1 MKEIQDGFTTFYEK
15 LYLSQNHMQVLDIQ
29 DQLKDIPLPSLFEFQ
44 KVELNK
50 PILRVEIEQAI
61 LQIGALKA
69 PWPDGIPTGFYQQYW
84 RIV

>member
-1 MKEIQDGFTTFYEK
+1 MEEIQDGFTTFYEK

-69 PWPDGIPTGFYQQYW
+69 PRLDGIPAGFYQQYW

>member
-1 MKEIQDGFTTFYEK
+1 M
-15 LYLSQNHMQVLDIQ
+15 
-29 DQLKDIPLPSLFEFQ
+29 FEFQ

-61 LQIGALKA
+61 LQIGTLKA
-69 PWPDGIPTGFYQQYW
+69 PGPDGIPAGFYQQYW

>member
-1 MKEIQDGFTTFYEK
+1 M
-15 LYLSQNHMQVLDIQ
+15 
-29 DQLKDIPLPSLFEFQ
+29 FEFQ

-50 PILRVEIEQAI
+50 PILRIEIEQAV

-69 PWPDGIPTGFYQQYW
+69 PRPDGIPAGFYQQYW